1 LGDSGIGGAR
11 LVGAAAAAMAAAAAA
26 AAAAAPATAA
36 AQVTMCEH
44 TQTHVGASGVL
55 AATLLVLISLIFVPL
70 SGAGKVLPF
79 MEEVRALPAGWCLPA
94 G

>member
-1 LGDSGIGGAR
+1 
-11 LVGAAAAAMAAAAAA
+11 
-26 AAAAAPATAA
+26 
-36 AQVTMCEH
+36 MCEH